1 MSLWKSF
8 SLGFLL
14 NDIKKAMMT
23 IIMTKICKNPAKIIK
38 EFSSFK
44 ASPPYILA
52 TKISKLITVNGIP
65 AYIIFLSIEKG
76 FASS

>member
-1 MSLWKSF
+1 
-8 SLGFLL
+8 
-14 NDIKKAMMT
+14 
-23 IIMTKICKNPAKIIK
+23 MTKICKNPAKIIK

-52 TKISKLITVNGIP
+52 TKISKLITVKGIP